1 MTFLCA
7 SFNEADAM
15 NTNREAVPHIS
26 MSRDARYVTQSNVWG
41 SHILGPLTDRAIAR
55 YRGWTRPK
63 PARRPKST
71 SLSQLLKELSA

>member
-1 MTFLCA
+1 MKTTTEFI
-7 SFNEADAM
+7 
-15 NTNREAVPHIS
+15 PHIS
-26 MSRDARYVTQSNVWG
+26 MSTDARYVTQSNVWG

-63 PARRPKST
+63 PARRPKFT